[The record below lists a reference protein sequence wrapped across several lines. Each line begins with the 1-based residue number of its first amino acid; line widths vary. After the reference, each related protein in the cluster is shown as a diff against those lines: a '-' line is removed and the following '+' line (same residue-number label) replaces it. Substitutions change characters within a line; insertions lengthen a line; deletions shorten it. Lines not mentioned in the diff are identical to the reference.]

1 MGILAWILFGLL
13 AGAIAE
19 LLVPGNDPGGGGIVG
34 LAITIVI
41 GIVGAFIGGWIGLQ
55 FGWGSVTS
63 FDLRSLAL
71 AVLGAILLLIVL
83 RALRG
88 GSRRL
93 A

>member
-19 LLVPGNDPGGGGIVG
+19 LLVPGNDPGGG
-34 LAITIVI
+34 